1 MTHRRIY
8 SIPLDKASH
17 ERLTKLDCYDVISI
31 AGELGIAII
40 TLGKLHFLLSCRLT
54 RTNVVAVQHERC
66 AAARSHAFDW
76 VTPLLGVDSDV
87 VWVRLSSGLPV

>member
-17 ERLTKLDCYDVISI
+17 GRFTKLDCYDVISV

-54 RTNVVAVQHERC
+54 RTMSWPCSTNDVQQRGHMRLTG
-66 AAARSHAFDW
+66 SH
-76 VTPLLGVDSDV
+76 LH
-87 VWVRLSSGLPV
+87 